1 MLDSST
7 PIKRIRFRGDSL
19 QDSEQSFDNDSC
31 DEPFIPKY
39 GEIPRERGKFPKPA
53 IHCSFISQTINNYT
67 QSNFINFK
75 I

>member
-19 QDSEQSFDNDSC
+19 QDSEPSFDNESC

-39 GEIPRERGKFPKPA
+39 GEIPRERGK
-53 IHCSFISQTINNYT
+53 
-67 QSNFINFK
+67 
-75 I
+75 